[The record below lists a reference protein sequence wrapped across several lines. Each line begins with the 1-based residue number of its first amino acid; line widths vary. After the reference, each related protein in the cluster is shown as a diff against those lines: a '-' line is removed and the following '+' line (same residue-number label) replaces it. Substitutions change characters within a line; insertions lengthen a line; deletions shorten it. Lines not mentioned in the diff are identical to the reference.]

1 MGVPT
6 YYIRLLK
13 EARLNK
19 ESCRYVRLFVSGSAP
34 LLSTTFNQFLKI
46 TGHEILERYGMTE
59 TGINMS
65 NPLSGK
71 RKVGTV
77 GLPLPHV
84 TVRVVNETGMK
95 LNANE
100 VGSIQVKGNN
110 LFKGYWKKLEKTQED
125 FTVDGFFNTGDLGC
139 FDEEGYLS
147 IIGRSKDLIITGGLN
162 VYPKELELTLDALDE
177 VVESAIIGV
186 PHNEFGEAVVA
197 VVATNQSL
205 DEAFII
211 KCLKEHHASYKCPK
225 KIFFIDLLPKNAMGK
240 VQKNVLRERF
250 KNIFNQLIIS

>member
-1 MGVPT
+1 M
-6 YYIRLLK
+6 
-13 EARLNK
+13 
-19 ESCRYVRLFVSGSAP
+19 
-34 LLSTTFNQFLKI
+34 
-46 TGHEILERYGMTE
+46 
-59 TGINMS
+59 
-65 NPLSGK
+65 
-71 RKVGTV
+71 
-77 GLPLPHV
+77 
-84 TVRVVNETGMK
+84 
-95 LNANE
+95 
-100 VGSIQVKGNN
+100 
-110 LFKGYWKKLEKTQED
+110 
-125 FTVDGFFNTGDLGC
+125 
-139 FDEEGYLS
+139 
-147 IIGRSKDLIITGGLN
+147 ITGGLN
-162 VYPKELELTLDALDE
+162 VYPKELELSLDALDE